1 MRIKNWIEFSKIT
14 ESNGAEYAKAWKL
27 SKEDIE
33 DYLRDVI
40 DEGYKLTIRFGK
52 KKDDGEFSTGLFP
65 NWRKKILADTAF
77 TPAYRI
83 RIEEQS
89 GVGNED
95 VTDSIRFATDM
106 IKDEIGAD
114 FEIFDEGGNLSL
126 SEISIKGGLLLDLD
140 GEPGEIE
147 GGYIDIVV
155 FENGEA
161 KLTQKQLA
169 EYYSWTDC
177 IAEGDKVYIDIELE
191 DLADLILSKK
201 SNYKELLIKGHEGDI
216 YDNYYTGDYTPDTQ
230 HFFDYCLG
238 KENKSLA
245 VKAVIKE
252 SGGLEEFKELI
263 KELGN
268 ESIEDVN
275 EDELIEY
282 LLKERY
288 YSTLKQLCKDSEI
301 IGEIKSDYADW
312 SRNAHAE
319 KNLQDIYDEFDYIV
333 GKNFSFAKERRE
345 VKKHYFTKDS
355 QGNQQRVEYSDYSY
369 FYKIRFS
376 NDWIRETETEY
387 VNEKSLYDIFRE
399 YINNSYDFN
408 YELNPHFSDYGDMDE
423 KAFNQEA
430 NAMLIRYLG
439 K

>member
-1 MRIKNWIEFSKIT
+1 M
-14 ESNGAEYAKAWKL
+14 
-27 SKEDIE
+27 
-33 DYLRDVI
+33 
-40 DEGYKLTIRFGK
+40 
-52 KKDDGEFSTGLFP
+52 
-65 NWRKKILADTAF
+65 
-77 TPAYRI
+77 
-83 RIEEQS
+83 
-89 GVGNED
+89 
-95 VTDSIRFATDM
+95 
-106 IKDEIGAD
+106 
-114 FEIFDEGGNLSL
+114 
-126 SEISIKGGLLLDLD
+126 
-140 GEPGEIE
+140 
-147 GGYIDIVV
+147 
-155 FENGEA
+155 
-161 KLTQKQLA
+161 
-169 EYYSWTDC
+169 
-177 IAEGDKVYIDIELE
+177 
-191 DLADLILSKK
+191 
-201 SNYKELLIKGHEGDI
+201 
-216 YDNYYTGDYTPDTQ
+216 
-230 HFFDYCLG
+230 
-238 KENKSLA
+238 
-245 VKAVIKE
+245 IKE

-268 ESIEDVN
+268 ESIEDMN

-312 SRNAHAE
+312 DRNAHAD

-355 QGNQQRVEYSDYSY
+355 QGNRQRVEYNDYSY

-423 KAFNQEA
+423 KAFNQEV